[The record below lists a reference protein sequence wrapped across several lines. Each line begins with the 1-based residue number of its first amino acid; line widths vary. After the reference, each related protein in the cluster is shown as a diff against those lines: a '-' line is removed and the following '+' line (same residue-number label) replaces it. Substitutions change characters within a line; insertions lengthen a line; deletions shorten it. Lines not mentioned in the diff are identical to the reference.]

1 MTHGLLIK
9 DSNNNTI
16 LGPKTFTVRVVD
28 SRISGVGRMS
38 VGQGVYL
45 PMSSKVKE
53 GMFAIVMPLI
63 QYRRGYTANS
73 QRYSGES
80 RPLCLPSVTVHDG
93 YVLLQS
99 SYIRDSEVDGNVA
112 IYAFTNV

>member
-9 DSNNNTI
+9 DAHNNII
-16 LGPKTFTVRVVD
+16 LGPKTFTVRAVD

-45 PMSSKVKE
+45 PMSSKVRE
-53 GMFAIVMPLI
+53 GMFAIVMPLT
-63 QYRRGYTANS
+63 QYRRGFTANPR
-73 QRYSGES
+73 RYSGD

-99 SYIRDSEVDGNVA
+99 SYIRDAEVDGNVA
-112 IYAFTNV
+112 IYVFTNV

>member
-1 MTHGLLIK
+1 MTYGLLIK
-9 DSNNNTI
+9 DSHNNTI
-16 LGPKTFTVRVVD
+16 LGPKTFTVRAVD

-45 PMSSKVKE
+45 PMSSKVKK

-63 QYRRGYTANS
+63 QYRRGYTADL
-73 QRYSGES
+73 YSGSEV

-99 SYIRDSEVDGNVA
+99 SYVRSSEVDGNVA
-112 IYAFTNV
+112 IYVFTNV